1 MSAKEDNHLCKWCS
15 EQNDNPLALKM
26 SCIDMHRLLTYF
38 ADKET
43 HVEYRSRLS
52 HCLKRSEEHE
62 QGLKETLN
70 DLIKSDFGKRNPL
83 EFAKDIA
90 NLYKALMATEEI
102 KRKIHACLEQR
113 E

>member
-1 MSAKEDNHLCKWCS
+1 MSSNEDAHLCKWCS

-38 ADKET
+38 VDKET
-43 HVEYRSRLS
+43 HDAHRDRLS
-52 HCLKRSEEHE
+52 YCLKRSEEHE
-62 QGLKETLN
+62 QGLKETLD

-90 NLYKALMATEEI
+90 NLYKALMAIEDI
-102 KRKIHACLEQR
+102 KRKIRACLEQC